1 MNHLVI
7 GNSYWRSGR
16 WDTDQ
21 GEMPVNIAN
30 TINTNLIDQLTAL
43 KPFKVNLTDDAKKGS
58 RTMAEGREGL
68 ARLVSKIA
76 MANIDSLAREN
87 DPVELED
94 KLAYDAKLEEL
105 RQTAMTILETVQEV
119 QLANGIDI
127 MKMVDAFSNN
137 LQTSRSRNGSLD
149 AAMGE
154 VDEWNKRFV
163 SQGNTT
169 PNP

>member
-1 MNHLVI
+1 
-7 GNSYWRSGR
+7 
-16 WDTDQ
+16 
-21 GEMPVNIAN
+21 MPNLINTMMPAN
-30 TINTNLIDQLTAL
+30 TADDVNKKLVEQLTAL
-43 KPFKVNLTDDAKKGS
+43 KPFKVNLTDEGKKGS

-76 MANIDSLAREN
+76 SANIESLAREN
-87 DPVELED
+87 DPKELED
-94 KLAYDAKLEEL
+94 KLAYDAKMEEL
-105 RQTAMTILETVQEV
+105 RQSAMSILETVQEV

-127 MKMVDAFSNN
+127 MKLVDAFSNN

-154 VDEWNKRFV
+154 VDDWNKRFGN
-163 SQGNTT
+163 QGNTA